1 MADDHDKFGLLVL
14 VILVT
19 IVGIGLQQKFL
30 PAAFDKESSSIVE
43 TRREHLVFH
52 AEGCR
57 VFQVRIEDEDGLRHI
72 YVSVP
77 HPDKH
82 GRLTTPYPRCQVT
95 AH

>member
-19 IVGIGLQQKFL
+19 IVGIGLYQRFQPRDL
-30 PAAFDKESSSIVE
+30 SSIVE

-52 AEGCR
+52 DEGCR

-72 YVSVP
+72 YIAVP

-82 GRLTTPYPRCQVT
+82 GRLTTSYPRCQVT